1 MPRNPITEAFGYPV
15 DNLSQEAQDH
25 RRGKLCPFHNS
36 AGMNCTKNSATDPL
50 GVCSIYDG
58 QKIAVTCPVR
68 LRENRLA
75 IADAA
80 RFFFPDNAPY
90 VVLTEVRLHDAN
102 GKSAGNIDIVLA
114 QIDENQRVVDFGAVE
129 IQAVY
134 ITGNISRVFKEYM
147 RDPASNHAMEWPKK
161 NYPKPDYLSSS
172 RKRLAPQLLY
182 KGGILQSWG
191 KKMAVVVHQEFFQ
204 HLPQMETTTIEDAEI
219 AWQIYS
225 LNRDDESQRFKL
237 TRVDIQYTHF
247 REALDTIARPR
258 AGDLSGF
265 IEYLNGRVA
274 NKQIQGLPPDAG
286 VPPDVVP
293 PVEFLADDS
302 SAK

>member
-1 MPRNPITEAFGYPV
+1 MPKNPIAEAFGYPV

-36 AGMNCTKNSATDPL
+36 AGINCTKNSATDPL
-50 GVCSIYDG
+50 GVCSIFDN
-58 QKIAVTCPVR
+58 QKLAVTCPIR

-80 RFFFPDNAPY
+80 RFFFPNNSPY
-90 VVLTEVRLHDAN
+90 VVLTEVRLNDVN

-147 RDPASNHAMEWPKK
+147 RDPANNHAMEWPKK

-191 KKMAVVVHQEFFQ
+191 KKMAVVVHQEFFK
-204 HLPQMETTTIEDAEI
+204 HLPQMEASSVEDAEI
-219 AWQIYS
+219 AWQIYA
-225 LNRDDESQRFKL
+225 LNEDLQNQRFKL
-237 TRVDIQYTHF
+237 TRAGTQYTRF

-258 AGDLSGF
+258 AGNLDAF
-265 IEYLNGRVA
+265 INYLNGRVA
-274 NKQIQGLPPDAG
+274 NKQTQGLPSDVG
-286 VPPDVVP
+286 TPPDIAP
-293 PVEFLADDS
+293 SADFLADEN